1 MDQHGLEGLLLHLLH
16 AGENHAG
23 HPEEDDVIPGDQHG
37 GGVPILQVLGVL
49 VGPAQ
54 GGEGPQSGAEPG
66 VQHVLLPGQM
76 GAAAL
81 FAAGGVLPADVDVAA
96 VVAGPGGDL
105 VAPPQLAADAPV
117 AAAAHPVQ
125 VVLGK
130 AVRHK
135 LDLALFHALNGGL
148 GQGFH
153 LDEPLLRHHGFNHGM
168 AAVAGADLKL
178 QRLDH
183 FQVAGFQGIG
193 GSLIIS
199 AGHVAVI
206 GQHADDGQ
214 VMALADLKVVGVMG
228 GGDLHNA
235 GAFFHIGVL
244 IAHDGNLF
252 VQQRQNDMAAVQVGI
267 ARVLAVDGNGGIAQH
282 GFGAG
287 GGQFQHLTGLLDRVQ
302 QVPETAVLLL
312 VFHFGVRDGSVAVGA
327 PVHHAVAA
335 VDQALIIQAH
345 KHFFYGVGA
354 ALVHGKALT
363 LPVAGAAQLFQ
374 LADNAAAISVPCP
387 GALQKAIAAQ
397 HFFGQ
402 ALLAHGGNHLGFG
415 GNGSMV
421 GARHP
426 QSGIALHTLVA
437 GQDILPSFVH
447 GVAHVQLAGNIR
459 RRHYDGERLFA
470 AVDLGVEIALIAP
483 FLVNSILCA
492 FGIILLGEF
501 FCHDGPP

>member
-1 MDQHGLEGLLLHLLH
+1 MDQHGVKRCLAGVGQAGEDH
-16 AGENHAG
+16 AGNPEADDIITG
-23 HPEEDDVIPGDQHG
+23 HQRV
-37 GGVPILQVLGVL
+37 GGVEVVVILGVL
-49 VGPAQ
+49 IRPAQ
-54 GGEGPQSGAEPG
+54 GAERPQSRAEPG
-66 VQHVLLPGQM
+66 IQGIGVLGQV
-76 GAAAL
+76 GAAAVR
-81 FAAGGVLPADVDVAA
+81 AGCGGRLGNGGCTA
-96 VVAGPGGDL
+96 VSAVPCRDL

-117 AAAAHPVQ
+117 AAAAHPIQ

-148 GQGFH
+148 GQRFH
-153 LDEPLLRHHGFNHGM
+153 LDKPLLRHHGFNHGM
-168 AAVAGADLKL
+168 AAVAGADLML
-178 QRLDH
+178 QRLDL
-183 FQVAGFQGIG
+183 FQVAGFLQVCHNGLAGFGGGHAGILAAVQHVRLIGGSMATGFQGIG

-327 PVHHAVAA
+327 PVHHAVAS

-345 KHFFYGVGA
+345 KHFFHGVGA

-374 LADNAAAISVPCP
+374 LADNAAAIRVFPCP
-387 GALQKAIAAQ
+387 GAL
-397 HFFGQ
+397 
-402 ALLAHGGNHLGFG
+402 
-415 GNGSMV
+415 
-421 GARHP
+421 
-426 QSGIALHTLVA
+426 
-437 GQDILPSFVH
+437 
-447 GVAHVQLAGNIR
+447 
-459 RRHYDGERLFA
+459 
-470 AVDLGVEIALIAP
+470 
-483 FLVNSILCA
+483 
-492 FGIILLGEF
+492 
-501 FCHDGPP
+501 